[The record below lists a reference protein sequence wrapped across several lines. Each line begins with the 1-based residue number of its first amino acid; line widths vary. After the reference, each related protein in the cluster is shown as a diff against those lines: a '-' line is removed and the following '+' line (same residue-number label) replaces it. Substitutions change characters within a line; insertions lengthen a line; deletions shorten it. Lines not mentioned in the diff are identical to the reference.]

1 MFVSPHNEGIILVFA
16 QKGTD
21 SEPPSGARR
30 AREEEEEEEEPS
42 KSNTN

>member
-21 SEPPSGARR
+21 SEPPSGAWR
-30 AREEEEEEEEPS
+30 ASEEEEEEEPG